1 MHTTPRS
8 GNAAIATGLLWLC
21 STLSFVFLD
30 PTRGWETQQGF
41 YAAVAAESGLYQF
54 PRLMLALTAFVGL
67 AAVLEI
73 LRVLRNLDSG
83 WLRWSSLFV
92 VIGLALTGISQ
103 VRFALLNPE
112 RAAIYLNGD
121 AATKLAIEA
130 GRFTLQLDPHG
141 VISTVSLLVW
151 LVVVNRFALTSQSWP
166 RAACLLGFVVAIVSL
181 IGLSGRAFG
190 LSQIA
195 PLTSLVNGVIAPVW
209 FLAVGFAVR
218 NSRTLAAA

>member
-1 MHTTPRS
+1 MHTAPSS

-21 STLSFVFLD
+21 STLAFLFLD
-30 PTRGWETQQGF
+30 PARAWETQQSF
-41 YAAVAAESGLYQF
+41 YGAVAAESGLYQL
-54 PRLMLALTAFVGL
+54 PRVMLALTAFVGL

-83 WLRWSSLFV
+83 WLRWSSLLV

-103 VRFALLNPE
+103 VRFALINPE

-121 AATKLAIEA
+121 AATRLAIEA

-141 VISTVSLLVW
+141 VMSTVSLLVW
-151 LVVVNRFALTSQSWP
+151 LVVVNRLALTSQSWP
-166 RAACLLGFVVAIVSL
+166 RAACLLGFLVAIVSL

-190 LSQIA
+190 LAQIA
-195 PLTSLVNGVIAPVW
+195 PLTSLVNGAIAPVW
-209 FLAVGFAVR
+209 FLWIGFALR
-218 NSRTLAAA
+218 NRKILAAA